1 MSPSV
6 GDWLPPDIPTPCH
19 NHPADSSRMACF
31 TSFLPNIAEGG
42 LQCDFR
48 QRSAHPLLDK
58 VREQRSQRVPTNEP
72 TREWYAR
79 CIAKKTQGLS
89 SGLMP
94 ASHCQRSRS
103 WSALAAEGLARRLL
117 RLLLGCSSSSSSSSA
132 LGCSSSPSAVHRM
145 SMYTQEIEPCSNLKD
160 AHAASGLVL
169 VAACASPQQEQDT
182 CREAI
187 HLSSGSSR
195 VEQAGLLDW

>member
-1 MSPSV
+1 MSPFV
-6 GDWLPPDIPTPCH
+6 GDWLPTDIPTPCH
-19 NHPADSSRMACF
+19 SHPADSSRMACF
-31 TSFLPNIAEGG
+31 TTFSPNTAEGG
-42 LQCDFR
+42 FQCDFC

-58 VREQRSQRVPTNEP
+58 VREERSQRVPTNEP

-103 WSALAAEGLARRLL
+103 WSALAAEGLARRLR
-117 RLLLGCSSSSSSSSA
+117 RLLLGCSSPSSSSA
-132 LGCSSSPSAVHRM
+132 PGCSSSPSAVHRM
-145 SMYTQEIEPCSNLKD
+145 SMYTQEHESCSNLED

-169 VAACASPQQEQDT
+169 VAACASPQQEQDA
-182 CREAI
+182 CREA
-187 HLSSGSSR
+187 
-195 VEQAGLLDW
+195 